1 MSNLS
6 TSEPTQPTHPW
17 LQGAYLGLAVAGS
30 LLPWWFL
37 AQFLQQSGVNLEE
50 FFRQALANPV
60 AIALAIDLVI
70 STLAVFI
77 WVWVELP
84 RLGLS
89 RRWWALCVIATLSIG
104 LSCGLPLFLWLRHRH
119 LTPSQL

>member
-6 TSEPTQPTHPW
+6 ASQSTQLARPW
-17 LQGAYLGLAVAGS
+17 LQGVYLGLAVAGS

-37 AQFLQQSGVNLEE
+37 AQFFQQSGVDLEA

-60 AIALAIDLVI
+60 AIDLAIDLVI
-70 STLAVFI
+70 SALAIFI

-89 RRWWALCVIATLSIG
+89 RRWWVLCIIVSLSIS
-104 LSCGLPLFLWLRHRH
+104 LSCGLPLFLWFRHRH
-119 LTPSQL
+119 LTP